1 MDAGERFQV
10 KPIVAKPGGK
20 LPLQMHYHLA
30 EHWVVV
36 RGTA

>member
-1 MDAGERFQV
+1 M
-10 KPIVAKPGGK
+10 AKPGGK